1 MAPRS
6 RPEVGAPIH
15 VRLGEDLLAKVD
27 AFAKRASVGRA
38 AAVRSLIRAALA
50 ELDDETIGGY

>member
-15 VRLGEDLLAKVD
+15 VRLGKELLAEVD
-27 AFAKRASVGRA
+27 AYAKTAKVSRAT
-38 AAVRSLIRAALA
+38 AVRSLIRASLA
-50 ELDDETIGGY
+50 ELDHETIGRY